1 MHRPERPFL
10 VSVVVSLAAFME
22 VLDTTIANVAL
33 AYIAGSLGA
42 SSEESTWILTSYL
55 VANGIV
61 LPLSGWL
68 SALMGRKNFFIVC
81 ILGFTAASFLCG
93 IATSLSMLIV
103 CRLLQGLAGGGLQP
117 AQQAIIKDSFPPE
130 KLGLAFAITG
140 VTTVLAPIIGPV
152 LGGYITDQFNWRWIF
167 FMNVPVGILAAFL
180 VRMLVEDPPTARKQI
195 VPSIDYIC
203 L

>member
-81 ILGFTAASFLCG
+81 ILGFTAASFCV
-93 IATSLSMLIV
+93 A
-103 CRLLQGLAGGGLQP
+103 LQLRCP
-117 AQQAIIKDSFPPE
+117 
-130 KLGLAFAITG
+130 
-140 VTTVLAPIIGPV
+140 
-152 LGGYITDQFNWRWIF
+152 
-167 FMNVPVGILAAFL
+167 
-180 VRMLVEDPPTARKQI
+180 
-195 VPSIDYIC
+195 C
-203 L
+203 